1 MLTRTFEYREDNDG
15 NVGFIP
21 VNAPAM
27 FNAGD
32 GRIVAHDMLE
42 HFTNTTCSWED
53 ELLAL
58 GAMIYVRGE
67 YGYFT
72 SNRCNPEWEVHLAS
86 DLLQVMGFV
95 SNNRHLHDVKVRDTN
110 GVGEGIDHAIAIA
123 YSSMLAER
131 MYAEDAY
138 NIAVIKQQIPLIRK
152 WLIKGYNKANAR
164 YRNGFANTGM
174 LFCEIE
180 KGLSNPV
187 YQIEGSK
194 TTVIVNLKRGT
205 VKFNHTFY

>member
-1 MLTRTFEYREDNDG
+1 MLTRTFEYTEDNYG
-15 NVGFIP
+15 NLGFLP

-42 HFTNTTCSWED
+42 HFQNTTCTWED

-72 SNRCNPEWEVHLAS
+72 SNRHNPEWEVHLAA

-95 SNNRHLHDVKVRDTN
+95 SNNRYLREVKVRDTN

-123 YSSMLAER
+123 YSSMLDER
-131 MYAEDAY
+131 KYGEDAY
-138 NIAVIKQQIPLIRK
+138 NLEVIKHQLPLIRK

-164 YRNGFANTGM
+164 YRKGFANTGM

-187 YQIEGSK
+187 YKIEGSK

>member
-1 MLTRTFEYREDNDG
+1 MLTRTFEYRQDNDG
-15 NVGFIP
+15 NVGFVP
-21 VNAPAM
+21 VNAPTF

-32 GRIVAHDMLE
+32 GRLVAHDMLE
-42 HFTNTTCSWED
+42 HFHTTTCSWED

-72 SNRCNPEWEVHLAS
+72 ANRHNPQWEVHLAS

-110 GVGEGIDHAIAIA
+110 GVGEGIDHAMDIA
-123 YSSMLAER
+123 YSTMMKER
-131 MYAEDAY
+131 EYDEDAY
-138 NIAVIKQQIPLIRK
+138 DLVVIKQQLPLIRK
-152 WLIKGYNKANAR
+152 WLIKGYNKAAAR
-164 YRNGFANTGM
+164 YRNSFANTGM

-194 TTVIVNLKRGT
+194 TTVVVNLKRGT

>member
-15 NVGFIP
+15 NLGFIP

-42 HFTNTTCSWED
+42 HFSNTTCSWED

-72 SNRCNPEWEVHLAS
+72 SNRYEPEWEVHLAS

-95 SNNRHLHDVKVRDTN
+95 SNNRQLHDVKVRDTN

-123 YSSMLAER
+123 YSSMLDER
-131 MYAEDAY
+131 MYIEDAY
-138 NIAVIKQQIPLIRK
+138 NIEVIKQQLPLIRK
-152 WLIKGYNKANAR
+152 WLIKGYNKANVR
-164 YRNGFANTGM
+164 YRNGFASTGY